1 MAAKWIEKLTGPLE
15 DKKRYRQTKARAEQL
30 PPSYRTAVDAVQRYL
45 MYAGGGD
52 GAGIVTMYEDLV
64 DLFEQSAASGI
75 PVRDVVGEDP
85 VDFVEAFV
93 ANYPQGQWRVR
104 ERNRLVDAIERASG
118 QDDGSE
124 GAAR

>member
-1 MAAKWIEKLTGPLE
+1 MTAKWIEKLTGPLE
-15 DKKRYRQTKARAEQL
+15 EKKRYRHTKARAEQL

-52 GAGIVTMYEDLV
+52 GAGVVTMYEDLV
-64 DLFEQSAASGI
+64 DLFEQSAASGT
-75 PVRDVVGEDP
+75 PVREVVGDDP
-85 VDFVEAFV
+85 VEFVEAFV

-104 ERNRLVDAIERASG
+104 ERNRLVDAIDRATA
-118 QDDGSE
+118 DDTGSE